1 MFQRTL
7 VAVLLVLLACAPGS
21 SQSKR
26 IVPKL
31 IVTARYV
38 LVTTYYGSEFSPN
51 VIPEDRR
58 AVADIQQAVQKW
70 RRYQLVYRAENADL
84 ILVVR
89 KGRLASVTPQ
99 IGIGS
104 SHPDG
109 TRRSI
114 GIGAEAGPAND
125 WLAIYDAHSGIDSP
139 PLWQATQREGLN
151 PPDLSLFKR
160 FKEEVEEAA
169 RKP

>member
-7 VAVLLVLLACAPGS
+7 VVLLLLLLACATGS
-21 SQSKR
+21 PQSKP

-58 AVADIQQAVQKW
+58 AVADIQQAIQKW
-70 RRYQLVYRAENADL
+70 RRYKLVYRAENADL

-89 KGRLASVTPQ
+89 KGRLASVTSQ

-104 SHPDG
+104 RQPGG
-109 TRRSI
+109 TSR
-114 GIGAEAGPAND
+114 GIGGGAEVGPAND
-125 WLAIYDAHSGIDSP
+125 WLAVYNAHSGIESP